1 MTITKHDYV
10 TIHKAIHNDANDVS
24 INGNKYHIA
33 KRSNGLKSVK
43 IPGFWTF
50 FEQNIEDN
58 TEYAKKAKKGDKI
71 TWLVKDASWELIV
84 NNEVINNK

>member
-10 TIHKAIHNDANDVS
+10 TIHQAIHSGASDVNV
-24 INGNKYHIA
+24 NGTKYHIA

-43 IPGFWTF
+43 IPGFGTF
-50 FEQNIEDN
+50 IEQSLEDN
-58 TEYAKKAKKGDKI
+58 TEYAKKAKKGDSI

-84 NNEVINNK
+84 NDEIIKQ